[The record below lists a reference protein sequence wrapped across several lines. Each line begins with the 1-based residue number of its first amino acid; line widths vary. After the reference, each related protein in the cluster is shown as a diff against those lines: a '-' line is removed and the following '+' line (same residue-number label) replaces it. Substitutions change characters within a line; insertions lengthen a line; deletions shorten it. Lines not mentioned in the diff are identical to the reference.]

1 MKIIN
6 LNESQFDKL
15 FEQNSVEDGTFGQSN
30 IPDYQ
35 TLGEVPITSK
45 VIGKDGKTK
54 NSVPPTTDKV
64 AKQRTPQQWG
74 SVGGR
79 KSSNTI

>member
-6 LNESQFDKL
+6 LNESQFGRL
-15 FEQNSVEDGTFGQSN
+15 FENGIENFGQSN
-30 IPDYQ
+30 IPEFQ
-35 TLGEVPITSK
+35 TQDEVVTTSK
-45 VIGKDGKTK
+45 ITDKDGDTK
-54 NSVPPTTDKV
+54 NSVSPTTDKF